1 MTIQETFAEWFRQ
14 LDPKEQNILL
24 EYVKDRFFQPG
35 PPLPASEKADSTTAD
50 HYAGPRSGQGV
61 CPTCKRR
68 Y

>member
-24 EYVKDRFFQPG
+24 EYVKDRFFQPHS
-35 PPLPASEKADSTTAD
+35 PQSAIEKPDSPTAD
-50 HYAGPRSGQGV
+50 HHAEPGPVQGV
-61 CPTCKRR
+61 CPTCKRK